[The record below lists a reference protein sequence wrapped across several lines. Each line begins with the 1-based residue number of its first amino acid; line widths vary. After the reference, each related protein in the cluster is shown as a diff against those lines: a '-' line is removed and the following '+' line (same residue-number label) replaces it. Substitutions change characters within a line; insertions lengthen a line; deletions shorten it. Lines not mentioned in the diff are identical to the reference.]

1 MIALIVIYC
10 IGYVFSLYGLI
21 SFETDR
27 DFKISTLDTDKS
39 LRKGLLFTVP
49 LLWPLFFL
57 VLIAALS
64 IRWLNFISDYI
75 IYILK
80 NKIND

>member
-1 MIALIVIYC
+1 MIVLIAIYC
-10 IGYVFSLYGLI
+10 IGYVFGLYGLI

-27 DFKISTLDTDKS
+27 DFRISTLDTDKS
-39 LRKGLLFTVP
+39 LSKGLLFTTP

-57 VLIAALS
+57 VLAIALS

-80 NKIND
+80 NKKS